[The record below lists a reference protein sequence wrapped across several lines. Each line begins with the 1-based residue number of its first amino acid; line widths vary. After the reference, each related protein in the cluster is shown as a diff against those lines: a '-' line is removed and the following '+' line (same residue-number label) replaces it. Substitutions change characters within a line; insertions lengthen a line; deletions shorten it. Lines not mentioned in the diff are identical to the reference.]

1 MNGFIHFGNTQTGK
15 IEFQLPGDGK
25 ACNEVKWHPSSEK
38 VFASASGGGF
48 LKMWD
53 HTIPKP
59 NISTHKAHDGEILSI
74 DFNKYEEQ
82 IVTSSIDK
90 SIRIWDLRNLA
101 MPVNILMHHRYP
113 PKKVRFSPHTPWLLG
128 SGSYDMNVHFYDLR
142 DQTEPLKFK
151 GSQHS
156 EFVTG
161 LEFSLFEEKRVC
173 SVGWDGR
180 ILVWDWDKPQ
190 PIIT

>member
-1 MNGFIHFGNTQTGK
+1 M
-15 IEFQLPGDGK
+15 
-25 ACNEVKWHPSSEK
+25 
-38 VFASASGGGF
+38 
-48 LKMWD
+48 
-53 HTIPKP
+53 
-59 NISTHKAHDGEILSI
+59 
-74 DFNKYEEQ
+74 
-82 IVTSSIDK
+82 TSSIDK
-90 SIRIWDLRNLA
+90 SIRIWDLRNLS

-161 LEFSLFEEKRVC
+161 LEFSLYE
-173 SVGWDGR
+173 
-180 ILVWDWDKPQ
+180 
-190 PIIT
+190 